1 MKLLQFCFKFPIEF
15 RKIIYL
21 IFFLMMIKVLTF
33 IIFLLLLFLSCTD
46 NPIDNQN
53 DNTFSVEITVV
64 DLNGNPLPNVKVSIW
79 NKLNNVPYLKKVD
92 SHKNINASTTIPYTI
107 AQQCFVNV
115 IIFDLNNEIVKELVS
130 GQYQAGAYE
139 VEWSTLFA
147 NGVYKCILSTSSDS
161 LHGSVLFKDSIY
173 VSLISPDPS
182 ISLIGITDSE
192 GSIKVIDKLLF
203 PHLFNLPS
211 IPRTLESGPEIVGY
225 FDYSDSVV
233 FALSNESF
241 SKTVMVNRLVVD
253 GPNKYKFTLD
263 NNFLIF
269 EKNLKSND
277 NQLENDFE
285 LKNYVLGTDTAA
297 ITSFTASIKNQDV
310 ILHWETSNE
319 LNNQGFEIERNS
331 SGNQAWVTIGF
342 VPGFGTTAEPKS
354 YSFRD
359 QNLYP
364 GTYKYRL
371 KQIDFDG
378 SFSFSEEI
386 EVDLVA
392 PLAWKL
398 YQNYPNPFN

>member
-1 MKLLQFCFKFPIEF
+1 
-15 RKIIYL
+15 
-21 IFFLMMIKVLTF
+21 MIKVLIF
-33 IIFLLLLFLSCTD
+33 IISILLLFISCTD
-46 NPIDNQN
+46 NPIDNQS
-53 DNTFSVEITVV
+53 DNTFNVEIRVV
-64 DLNGNPLPNVKVSIW
+64 DSVGNPIPNIKVSIW
-79 NKLNNVPYLKKVD
+79 NKVNNLTNLNKVN
-92 SHKNINASTTIPYTI
+92 SHNEINAYTTIGYTI
-107 AQQCFVNV
+107 VQQCYVNL
-115 IIFDLNNEIVKELVS
+115 ILYDLNNEIFKELVS

-139 VEWSTLFA
+139 VGWSTLLA

-161 LHGSVLFKDSIY
+161 LHSSVLFKDSIY

-192 GSIKVIDKLLF
+192 GSIKVKDKLLF

-233 FALSNESF
+233 IALSNESF
-241 SKTVMVNRLVVD
+241 SKTVTFNHLVVD
-253 GPNKYKFTLD
+253 GKNKFKFTLD
-263 NNFLIF
+263 NNFLNI

-277 NQLENDFE
+277 NQSEIDFE
-285 LKNYVLGTDTAA
+285 LKNNVLGTDTAS
-297 ITSFTASIKNQDV
+297 ITSFTASINNQDV

-319 LNNQGFEIERNS
+319 LNNQGFEIERNY
-331 SGNQAWVTIGF
+331 SGNQAWVTVGF
-342 VPGFGTTAEPKS
+342 VSGFGTITEPRS